1 MTSTKSAYK
10 SNFLN
15 VFKKT
20 FRQRLVNIIFILAV
34 SVLAPILFFGYE
46 VLSIFDDYGK
56 YNETENVLIL
66 LGFMVIAC
74 GFFSLSIAP
83 KMFKEIYKKQS
94 CDLFFSLPIKRK
106 DYFFAKYTL
115 GALVNIAAFVLS
127 GCVSVLLF
135 STASTE
141 KLTYFIDY
149 GTLIQTGLAMLLA
162 LLATYTSF
170 VMCAVIAGK
179 RIHYIFLSIICLL
192 FTGNFINGF
201 VAPLN
206 YIWGYQGDQYL
217 VSALSPIYNV
227 IYAFSLH
234 KNIFGL
240 CIISVIEIIGMLIL
254 GYISFKKRKAEVA
267 EMNISGNVTP
277 YIILAVFTTSVF
289 MAYSS
294 IGNFFTAVI
303 AGVILSGL
311 LGMAF
316 SGLFYKKVYTK
327 KTGTTVIAVCLACTI
342 FLSAVYLP
350 SHNGYVKKIPSADEI
365 ESIELCENEAAD
377 ISVGLLGSI
386 APQLSN
392 YYYDD
397 YYYYYDEY
405 PPIKVES
412 EEGIKAILELH
423 EKLVDDETIKNS
435 KNINTFTL
443 FQAITDDYYYGNAY
457 SCQLKYTLKNG
468 KTMVRSYC
476 VKNECILDEIVNV
489 FKTEEAFNQLI
500 PFSISPDN
508 MLYVVLEDNDYS
520 YDGGTVIDSEAFLE
534 AYRKDL
540 LAMDNKKAFINEINC
555 NYKISSGDYSS
566 EDYLN
571 ELGGITVYYIRDNA
585 SDSIRREL
593 KGKRLDEIVDYAYGD
608 EYYMDYYDYDYYY
621 DYDTSHN
628 YELCEAIGSD
638 YIYYTKEFKNVID
651 LVSKYENEAKA

>member
-34 SVLAPILFFGYE
+34 SFLAPILFFGYE
-46 VLSIFDDYGK
+46 VLNLFDDYGK

-66 LGFMVIAC
+66 LGFMVVAC

-135 STASTE
+135 STMSTE
-141 KLTYFIDY
+141 KLTYYIDY
-149 GTLIQTGLAMLLA
+149 GTLLQTGLSMLLA

-206 YIWGYQGDQYL
+206 CIWGCQGDRYL
-217 VSALSPIYNV
+217 VSAVSPINNV

-234 KNIFGL
+234 KNLIGL

-254 GYISFKKRKAEVA
+254 GYVSFKKRKAEVA

-277 YIILAVFTTSVF
+277 YIILSVFTTSVF
-289 MAYSS
+289 MTYSS

-303 AGVILSGL
+303 AGVILSAL
-311 LGMAF
+311 FGMAF

-327 KTGTTVIAVCLACTI
+327 KTGTTVVAVCLACTF

-350 SHNGYVKKIPSADEI
+350 SHNGYVKKIPSVDEI
-365 ESIELCENEAAD
+365 ESIELCENEAGD
-377 ISVGLLGSI
+377 ISIGFLGAI
-386 APQLSN
+386 APELSN
-392 YYYDD
+392 YYYYYDD
-397 YYYYYDEY
+397 YDNEY
-405 PPIKVES
+405 LKIKVES
-412 EEGIKAILELH
+412 EEGINAILELH
-423 EKLVDDETIKNS
+423 EKLVDDETIENS

-443 FQAITDDYYYGNAY
+443 FQAITDDLYYGDTYN
-457 SCQLKYTLKNG
+457 CHLKYTLKNG

-476 VKNECILDEIVNV
+476 VKNEYILDEIVNV
-489 FKTEEAFNQLI
+489 FKTEEVFNQTT

-508 MLYVVLEDNDYS
+508 YLYVILEDDDYS
-520 YDGGTVIDSEAFLE
+520 FDSGTVIDSEAFLE
-534 AYRKDL
+534 AYKKDL
-540 LAMDNKKAFINEINC
+540 LAMDNKEAFINEINC
-555 NYKISSGDYSS
+555 NYKISSDYSS
-566 EDYLN
+566 R
-571 ELGGITVYYIRDNA
+571 ELGGITVYYVRNNTDE
-585 SDSIRREL
+585 SIRREL
-593 KGKRLDEIVDYAYGD
+593 KGKRFDEIAYISQSYFSYND
-608 EYYMDYYDYDYYY
+608 EYYMDDD
-621 DYDTSHN
+621 DYDTSHSE
-628 YELCEAIGSD
+628 ELYNAIGYD
-638 YIYYTKEFKNVID
+638 CIYYTKDFKNVID
-651 LVSKYENEAKA
+651 LVSKYENNTKA